1 MLGLIG
7 FGLLLMCCSMSWS
20 PSVHAQE
27 GGLIS
32 PPPRSRPL
40 ELPPPPP
47 PALPPM
53 PRRVL
58 PPVPPAGPHT
68 APRTRVRLQRIIVS
82 GSTVFSPQQIATVTR
97 PYIGREVTSEQ
108 LETLRLAL
116 TQLYLDHGYIN
127 SGAILPDQTVTDGEI
142 RFRIIEGELTEVVI
156 ANNRWF
162 RDTYLSQRLRLGIVK
177 PLHLGA
183 LQERL
188 QLLQQDERIDRFQA
202 QLRPGVRLGESE
214 LHVRVEE
221 ALPFTVALEFNNYQS
236 PTVQAERGQLT
247 VAHRN
252 LTGYGDTLGVL
263 VEGASDQN
271 LRLDAT
277 YSLPLNPQE
286 TTASVH
292 YQHNHS
298 LVTEA
303 PFDQLDLQGHSEIFT
318 LALRHPVYRTLQHEF
333 ALTLSGEHLNSETT
347 FFGGAAVPTPGA
359 EDGKA
364 TITALRLTAEWTA
377 RTLNQVLA
385 LRSQFSLGVDL
396 FGATINTVADDPTTP
411 EQDESVVPTGRF
423 FVWLG
428 QAQWVRRLTPHD
440 IQLLFRL
447 DAQVSN
453 DPLFPLEQIAIGGRF
468 SVRGYRE
475 NQLVRDNALLISLE
489 SRFPLIRRRRWAEF
503 LQIVPFVDFG
513 WGQNRDVFTPSPDA
527 LASVGVGV
535 RWAARWTAIVPV
547 RLQFEVFWGQKLVDV
562 STPGGDLQD
571 KGLHLRFG
579 LSSF

>member
-7 FGLLLMCCSMSWS
+7 FGLWLGGSLGWS
-20 PSVHAQE
+20 PGVHAQG

-32 PPPRSRPL
+32 PPPRPRPL
-40 ELPPPPP
+40 ELPPAPPP
-47 PALPPM
+47 PALSPT

-58 PPVPPAGPHT
+58 PPVPPADRDPV
-68 APRTRVRLQRIIVS
+68 PLVRVRVQRIIVS
-82 GSTVFSPQQIATVTR
+82 GSSVFSPQEIAAVTR

-127 SGAILPDQTVTDGEI
+127 SGAILPDQTVTGGGI

-156 ANNRWF
+156 ANSRWF
-162 RDTYLSQRLRLGIVK
+162 RDSYLRRRLRLGIDR

-188 QLLQQDERIDRFQA
+188 QLLEQDDRIARFQA
-202 QLRPGVRLGESE
+202 QLRPGLRLGESE

-221 ALPFTVALEFNNYQS
+221 ALPFTLALEFNNHQS
-236 PTVQAERGQLT
+236 PTVRAERGQLT
-247 VAHRN
+247 VVHRN
-252 LTGYGDTLGVL
+252 LTGYGDTLSAL
-263 VEGASDQN
+263 VEGASEQN
-271 LRLDAT
+271 LRLDAR
-277 YSLPLNPQE
+277 YSLPLNPQD
-286 TTASVH
+286 TTASVQ
-292 YQHNHS
+292 YQRNHS
-298 LVTEA
+298 LVTET
-303 PFDQLDLQGHSEIFT
+303 PFDRLDLQGHSEIFT
-318 LALRHPVYRTLQHEF
+318 LALRHPVYRTLQREL
-333 ALTLSGEHLNSETT
+333 ALTLSGEHLNSKTT
-347 FFGGAAVPTPGA
+347 FFGGAALPTPGA

-364 TITALRLTAEWTA
+364 TITALRLTAEWTD
-377 RTLNQVLA
+377 RTLDQVIA
-385 LRSQFSLGVDL
+385 VRSQFSLGVDL
-396 FGATINTVADDPTTP
+396 FGATINTVEDDLTTP

-428 QAQWVRRLTPHD
+428 QVQWVRRFTPHD
-440 IQLLFRL
+440 IQLLFRV
-447 DAQVSN
+447 DVQVSK
-453 DPLFPLEQIAIGGRF
+453 DPLFPLEQIALGGRF

-475 NQLVRDNALLISLE
+475 NQLVRDNALLMSLE
-489 SRFPLIRRRRWAEF
+489 SRFPLIRRRRWAES

-535 RWAARWTAIVPV
+535 RWAARWTAVIPV

-562 STPGGDLQD
+562 STPGGNLQD
-571 KGLHLRFG
+571 KGLHLQLG